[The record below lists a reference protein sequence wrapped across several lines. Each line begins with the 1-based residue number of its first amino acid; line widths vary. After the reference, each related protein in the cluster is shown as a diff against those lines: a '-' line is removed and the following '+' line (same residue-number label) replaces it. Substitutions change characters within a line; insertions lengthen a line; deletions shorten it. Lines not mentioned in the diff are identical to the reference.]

1 MIFVVDHLITFALGI
16 AVVPGGSLDAPVDR
30 LSAGVVVQASEI
42 QAESARP
49 LDDDTDDRST
59 AEELLRALQRQ
70 RPVNRVILPASRAQS
85 DPRPAHGPLLPEG
98 STMVS
103 RSGWLRRDAHWWT
116 FVFDPADGEPP
127 TKLLPNADL
136 EVMVRTVGGSAGPV
150 KFIISGDV
158 TVFRHENYL
167 LVRDARRLLGA
178 QPNLKQRSD
187 VSKPAAGAVPA
198 VEQTPGRETGTTDL
212 SADTPVED
220 VLAVLQ
226 RQHPRAEV
234 MPIAPPAFGA
244 RPDRRANAARTLL
257 PDGSALVHRP
267 GRLIRSRSWWTFA
280 LESDHPDHPESP
292 MKVLPNQSVEL
303 MLDAS
308 KRDDHGLVFLVSG
321 EITLFE
327 GENFLLPKIAT
338 RRIDTGNLRK

>member
-1 MIFVVDHLITFALGI
+1 MFVVDYLITIALGI

-30 LSAGVVVQASEI
+30 LGAGVAVKASEI

-49 LDDDTDDRST
+49 LDEDAGDRST

-70 RPVNRVILPASRAQS
+70 RPVNRVIPPASRSEGDRQ
-85 DPRPAHGPLLPEG
+85 PVRRPLLPEG

-127 TKLLPNADL
+127 TKLLPNAKL
-136 EVMVRTVGGSAGPV
+136 EVMVRTAGGSAGPV
-150 KFIISGDV
+150 KFIMSGDV
-158 TVFRHENYL
+158 TVFMNENYL

-178 QPNLKQRSD
+178 HPSPKHKSG
-187 VSKPAAGAVPA
+187 VSKQVAGAIPAAG
-198 VEQTPGRETGTTDL
+198 QTPARATGTTDL

-220 VLAVLQ
+220 VLAALQ
-226 RQHPRAEV
+226 EQRPRAEV
-234 MPIAPPAFGA
+234 MPVAPPASGDRPGRGA
-244 RPDRRANAARTLL
+244 TAARTLL

-267 GRLIRSRSWWTFA
+267 GRLIRDGSWWTFA
-280 LESDHPDHPESP
+280 LESDHPDHPEPP

-303 MLDAS
+303 MLEAS

-321 EITLFE
+321 EVTLFE
-327 GENFLLPKIAT
+327 GENFLLPTIAM